1 MAPSFDCAAS
11 TLLCSEEHISMF
23 ADEFENGDMI
33 EDFEPV
39 WHHRNNGTN
48 NRNKEFDGESW
59 LTGLPV
65 LSDECL
71 ALMVKRECEHLPRR
85 DYLNRLRNGDL
96 DLGARRE
103 AVEWIGKVVAYFNFG
118 PLCAYLSI
126 IYLDRFLSVYQLPKG
141 KAWMMQLLAVACLS
155 IAAKMEETEV
165 PLSLDL
171 QVGES
176 KFVFEARTI
185 QRMELLVMSTLKWRM
200 KSVTPFS
207 FIDHF
212 LRKINGDK
220 IPLRSS
226 IFLATQLILS
236 TIKGIDFLQ
245 FRPSEVAAAAAISVA
260 GESETVDTETSIS
273 LLIEHVEKEKV
284 IKCVEMI
291 QETSLIS
298 ATMKGTSASNQSV
311 PQSPIG
317 VLDAACMSY
326 KSDDT
331 TVGSCANST
340 HNTPD
345 TKRRKLNR
353 PFEVEI

>member
-1 MAPSFDCAAS
+1 MAPSFDCASS
-11 TLLCSEEHISMF
+11 TLLCSEEHISKH

-65 LSDECL
+65 LSDEWL

-126 IYLDRFLSVYQLPKG
+126 IYLDRFLSVYQLPEG

-171 QVGES
+171 
-176 KFVFEARTI
+176 

-245 FRPSEVAAAAAISVA
+245 FRPSEVAAAAISVA

-273 LLIEHVEKEKV
+273 LLIEHVEKERV

>member
-11 TLLCSEEHISMF
+11 TLLCSKEHISMF

-33 EDFEPV
+33 EDFEP
-39 WHHRNNGTN
+39 HHRNNGTN

-103 AVEWIGKVVAYFNFG
+103 AVEWIGK
-118 PLCAYLSI
+118 
-126 IYLDRFLSVYQLPKG
+126 KG

-212 LRKINGDK
+212 LGKINGDK

-245 FRPSEVAAAAAISVA
+245 FRPSEVAAAAAVAISVA

-273 LLIEHVEKEKV
+273 LLIEHVEKERV

-298 ATMKGTSASNQSV
+298 ATIKGTSASNQSV

-317 VLDAACMSY
+317 VLDAACLSY